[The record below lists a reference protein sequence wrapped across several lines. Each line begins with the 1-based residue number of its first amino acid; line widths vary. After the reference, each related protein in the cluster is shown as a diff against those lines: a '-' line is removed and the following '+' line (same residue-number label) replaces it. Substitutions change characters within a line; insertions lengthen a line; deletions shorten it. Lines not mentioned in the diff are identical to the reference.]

1 MASRIIFH
9 IGAPKSGSSAIQ
21 YFCVANRHKLS
32 NIGIYYPEHSLDSN
46 NVSGGHSELSGPIV
60 NNNIESATDW
70 LRSEYNIACKMKKT
84 LLISAEGLYQYS
96 IALKNIISELRIST
110 DLVEVV
116 AYFRHPVES
125 LISNYNQAVKRNF
138 LSDSMTDWI
147 GNVLSNNGVRY
158 HSGDIFFDW
167 LTLFPV
173 VKVRPFSLEDFF
185 HGRIELDFL
194 EWLGV
199 SEKDFK
205 DFSINP
211 EKVNGSYTLSS
222 VEFKRYVNLY
232 LDRSNQR
239 LNNKIDLLLQKF
251 SDECGVDDRVDS
263 STYFSKASLEVMRD
277 IFQAGLSRLDSE
289 FFSKAG
295 KSFRFSF
302 DKNSADTSQG
312 GFPKY
317 SIPHVFKYLV
327 SQDSD
332 MQIYLF
338 KCISGKSSGMRYRD
352 NFELVFSDFN
362 DMEDVLINFAD
373 LCTEKDFKFNEFL
386 VHFSMLLNRRGMH
399 DAALA
404 FSDFGLIKWPESK
417 ILANVRSTAER
428 KKIIISNDC
437 QTEEEQ

>member
-1 MASRIIFH
+1 MAGRIIFH

-21 YFCVANRHKLS
+21 YFCVTNRKKLS
-32 NIGIYYPEHSLDSN
+32 DLGFYYPEHSLDSN

-60 NNNIESATDW
+60 NGNIESATDW
-70 LRSEYNIACKMKKT
+70 LRNEYNIACKKKKT

-96 IALKNIISELRIST
+96 AALRDIISELCISS
-110 DLVEVV
+110 DQIEVI

-138 LSDSMTDWI
+138 LTDSMTEWI

-167 LTLFPV
+167 HKLFPI
-173 VKVRPFSLEDFF
+173 VKVRPFSLQDFS

-194 EWLGV
+194 DWLGV
-199 SEKDFK
+199 ANKNYKE
-205 DFSINP
+205 FSVKP

-232 LDRSNQR
+232 LDRSNPR

-263 STYFSKASLEVMRD
+263 NTYFSKASLDVMSD
-277 IFQAGLSRLDSE
+277 IFKTSLSRIDSE
-289 FFSKAG
+289 FFSKEG
-295 KSFRFSF
+295 RTFSFSF
-302 DKNSADTSQG
+302 DKNSADIAQG
-312 GFPKY
+312 GVPKY
-317 SIPHVFKYLV
+317 SIPHVFKYLL
-327 SQDSD
+327 SQDSE
-332 MQIYLF
+332 MKTYLF
-338 KCISGKSSGMRYRD
+338 NCISGKSSGMRYRD

-362 DMEDVLINFAD
+362 DIEDILIDFAG

-386 VHFSMLLNRRGMH
+386 VQFSMLLNRRGMY

-437 QTEEEQ
+437 QTAEGQ